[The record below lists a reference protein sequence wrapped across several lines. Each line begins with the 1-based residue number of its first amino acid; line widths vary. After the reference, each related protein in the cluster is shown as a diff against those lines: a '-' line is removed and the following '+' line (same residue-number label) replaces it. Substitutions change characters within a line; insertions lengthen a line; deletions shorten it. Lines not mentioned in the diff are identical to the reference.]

1 MIFKTQKATNNV
13 PTWYKDTENK
23 YHTILTDDIDS
34 LLSCTILKEVMGWE
48 IKEVFLLRQVANYSD
63 IPIDVSAKTKN
74 ATVTEEIGVDF
85 AKYQGK
91 CFDNHITRF
100 SDKDYKN
107 EESINPNLMEDVT
120 KKNYTEKYAGST
132 VLLLWSLY
140 GLSKDMTDEAMML
153 LLTIDSSFLGYYDD
167 RYRPYIKHYLV
178 DVLDLPEFYNCIE
191 RHTQED
197 FRRIRNKYHLSG
209 KIRLENGY
217 LKTNIDI
224 DKINDV
230 LLWETA
236 EVFEIELP
244 KEEFFVD
251 KFFMSEIEDI
261 YGLYAE
267 CDRDIIKKEQY
278 CHALTRTNTVNYSI
292 EIKEKD
298 EVE

>member
-1 MIFKTQKATNNV
+1 MTQKATNNV

-63 IPIDVSAKTKN
+63 IPIDVSA
-74 ATVTEEIGVDF
+74 
-85 AKYQGK
+85 
-91 CFDNHITRF
+91 
-100 SDKDYKN
+100 DKDYKN

>member
-1 MIFKTQKATNNV
+1 MEKNQIKNL
-13 PTWYKDTENK
+13 PTWYNDKTNK

-34 LLSCTILKEVMGWE
+34 LLSCAILKQVMGWNIE
-48 IKEVFLLRQVANYSD
+48 EVFLLKQVANYSD
-63 IPIDVSAKTKN
+63 IPIDVSAKTKH

-85 AKYQGK
+85 AKYKGK

-100 SDKDYKN
+100 SNKDYKN

-140 GLSKDMTDEAMML
+140 GLSKDMTDEAMMI

-197 FRRIRNKYHLSG
+197 FKRIKNKYHLSG
-209 KIRLENGY
+209 KIRLENGH

-224 DKINDV
+224 DKINEV

-236 EVFEIELP
+236 EVLEIELP
-244 KEEFFVD
+244 TEEFYVD

-267 CDRDIIKKEQY
+267 CDRDIIQKEQY

>member
-1 MIFKTQKATNNV
+1 MTKKAINNLPKWYNDKT
-13 PTWYKDTENK
+13 NK

-34 LLSCTILKEVMGWE
+34 LLSCTILKEVMGWD

-74 ATVTEEIGVDF
+74 ATVTEDIGVDF
-85 AKYQGK
+85 AKYKGK

-197 FRRIRNKYHLSG
+197 FRRIRNKYHLIVISCDNIHCCFEMSWISIKFMTDCVHHTG
-209 KIRLENGY
+209 IITQFSEQPIYSNNCFKRHY
-217 LKTNIDI
+217 LIH
-224 DKINDV
+224 INKYIC
-230 LLWETA
+230 
-236 EVFEIELP
+236 EII
-244 KEEFFVD
+244 
-251 KFFMSEIEDI
+251 S
-261 YGLYAE
+261 
-267 CDRDIIKKEQY
+267 II
-278 CHALTRTNTVNYSI
+278 LI
-292 EIKEKD
+292 
-298 EVE
+298 